1 MKRTIRQAAGD
12 ARACLKEAL
21 ALLRENAASAFALC
35 ALLYL
40 LPALLASISAWQVTA
55 PLFAAWE
62 DFLHGM
68 TAGSVGAEELT
79 ELLLRTMEGSSE
91 TMLRTGLLSL
101 LSSFFLVPLL
111 QASLARMNLAQLNAR
126 TRLSANDAAAETLR
140 SWKSLLFLA
149 FISMLVTQVLSFL
162 PYFAAMVLS
171 FVSGLL
177 AMIPGIGGAATLIG
191 VLLMMLLQT
200 AFDFF
205 VTLLLSFIW
214 LAAMGEGARGMAA
227 VTRSA
232 QICFRRVGVVALSN
246 LAVAAVG
253 FVLSAIIT
261 ILWSVAFF
269 RGGAPI
275 RVLQLA
281 EPIVRAVFLPV
292 TCALSAV
299 LYVRAG
305 GQGMGASDPYG
316 APDHMHSIKSAN
328 LRDGQE

>member
-1 MKRTIRQAAGD
+1 MKKTFRQAAGD
-12 ARACLKEAL
+12 AWSCLKEAL

-40 LPALLASISAWQVTA
+40 LPALLSSISAWQVTA

-68 TAGSVGAEELT
+68 TAGTVGAEELT

-126 TRLSANDAAAETLR
+126 TRLSANDAASETLH

-149 FISMLVTQVLSFL
+149 FISMVVTQLLSFL

-171 FVSGLL
+171 FVSNLL
-177 AMIPGIGGAATLIG
+177 AIIPGLGSAAPLIG
-191 VLLMMLLQT
+191 MLLVMVVR
-200 AFDFF
+200 AVFDFF
-205 VTLLLSFIW
+205 VTLMLSFIW
-214 LAAMGEGARGMAA
+214 LAAVGEGARGMAA
-227 VTRSA
+227 VARSA
-232 QICFRRVGVVALSN
+232 QICFRRIGVVALAN
-246 LAVAAVG
+246 LALSAVG
-253 FVLSAIIT
+253 FVLSALIA

-269 RGGAPI
+269 QGGAPI

-281 EPIVRAVFLPV
+281 EPVIGAIFLPV

-305 GQGMGASDPYG
+305 GQGMGGSDPYG
-316 APDHMHSIKSAN
+316 APDHVHSIKSAN
-328 LRDGQE
+328 IRDGQE